1 MTAFVQIVIG
11 LLGAFMFANGIYML
25 YDPLAWYLMVPTVP
39 ATGPFNQHFL
49 RDIGTIHL
57 MIGAG
62 YIIGMFL
69 PRQRLWMWSA
79 ATLWL
84 ALHGFF
90 HVWEIAVGICST
102 DVIAQNWFAVYL
114 PAVIGLAGVVWVYF
128 QPPKDA
134 QA

>member
-1 MTAFVQIVIG
+1 MKTFVYTVMGIS
-11 LLGAFMFANGIYML
+11 GAFMFANGIYML

-49 RDIGTIHL
+49 RDIGITYL

-62 YIIGMFL
+62 YTIGMFL
-69 PRQRLWMWSA
+69 RRQLIWMWSA

-90 HVWEIAVGICST
+90 HLGEIAVGICGI

-114 PAVIGLAGVVWVYF
+114 PAVIGLFAVVWACV
-128 QPPKDA
+128 QPSTA
-134 QA
+134 ARA